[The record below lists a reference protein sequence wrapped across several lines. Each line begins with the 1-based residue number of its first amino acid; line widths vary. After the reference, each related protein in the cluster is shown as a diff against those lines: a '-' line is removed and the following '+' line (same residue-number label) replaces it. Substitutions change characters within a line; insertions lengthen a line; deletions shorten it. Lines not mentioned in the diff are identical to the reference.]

1 MNEVLF
7 IILGWLLGVISPRL
21 IDSIK
26 AHYEKNDFL
35 GAIKTEA
42 KDLQYRLSIGS
53 YHIAQRESMLDREK
67 LIWFKEKL
75 STYEGSEPKE
85 PILLLINSVLNSESD
100 AELQALNSFENEHQR
115 AISLKNYSA
124 SFLSSNIEKLHT
136 LPVNFQISA
145 HEFLN
150 VLSILNQE
158 IITAIKYH
166 EMSFD
171 SSLNEI
177 NYSLVVGNLH
187 QSYSNISGLC
197 KRASDKLQKLIDYK
211 LR

>member
-7 IILGWLLGVISPRL
+7 IILGWLLGIISPRL

-35 GAIKTEA
+35 CAIKAEA
-42 KDLQYRLSIGS
+42 KDLQYRLTLGS
-53 YHIAQRESMLDREK
+53 FSIAQKEGVLDREK
-67 LIWFKEKL
+67 IIWFKEKML
-75 STYEGSEPKE
+75 AYEGSEPRE
-85 PILLLINSVLNSESD
+85 QFLLLANTILDSEGES
-100 AELQALNSFENEHQR
+100 ALQAWNLFQNENQK

-124 SFLSSNIEKLHT
+124 SFLSSNIERLHT
-136 LPVNFQISA
+136 LPVGFQSSA

-158 IITAIKYH
+158 IIAARKYH

-177 NYSLVVGNLH
+177 NHNSVVRNLH
-187 QSYSNISGLC
+187 ESYVNISRLC
-197 KRASDKLQKLIDYK
+197 QRASNKLQVIIDCNLK
-211 LR
+211 

>member
-7 IILGWLLGVISPRL
+7 IILGWLLGIISPRL

-26 AHYEKNDFL
+26 SHYEKYDFL
-35 GAIKTEA
+35 SAIKVEA
-42 KDLQYRLSIGS
+42 KDLQYRLSLGS
-53 YHIAQRESMLDREK
+53 YTIAQREGILDREK

-75 STYEGSEPKE
+75 LAYEGSEPKE
-85 PILLLINSVLNSESD
+85 PILLLVNTVLNSESES
-100 AELQALNSFENEHQR
+100 ELQALNAFNNEHQR
-115 AISLKNYSA
+115 AISLKSYSA
-124 SFLSSNIEKLHT
+124 SFLSSNIERLHI
-136 LPVNFQISA
+136 LPVGFQVSA

-158 IITAIKYH
+158 IIIAGKYH

-171 SSLNEI
+171 SSLDEI
-177 NYSLVVGNLH
+177 NYNLVIGNLH

-197 KRASDKLQKLIDYK
+197 QRASNKLQIVIDYK